1 MATDL
6 SIQGQ
11 ASEKSQDKATTT
23 KLLPSW
29 LSIPHPE
36 NFLPGLLTIYLGT
49 SLVLWGLLLMDVAT
63 QQFLT
68 LARFNGGVPPK
79 PSEALTQILLAL
91 CGGGIGGIIYSI
103 DKLNKYS
110 KKKNGFDTKH
120 ASDYFIR
127 QFVAATLGAIL
138 FILVSAGFITLE
150 IGNPANSTP
159 GYFAFALG
167 FVAGFGSYQ
176 LTRKLDDII
185 KVAFGR
191 LTAEDLVDDKENSTR
206 ETVEGSPRR
215 KQKTSTTPR

>member
-1 MATDL
+1 MTTDL

-11 ASEKSQDKATTT
+11 ASEKSQGKAATTRQ
-23 KLLPSW
+23 LLSW

-36 NFLPGLLTIYLGT
+36 NFLPGLLTIYLGA
-49 SLVLWGLLLMDVAT
+49 SLILWGLLLMDVAT

-110 KKKNGFDTKH
+110 KQKDGFDKRHT
-120 ASDYFIR
+120 SDYFIR

-138 FILVSAGFITLE
+138 FILVSAGFINLE
-150 IGNPANSTP
+150 IGSSPNSTP
-159 GYFAFALG
+159 GYFAFAIG
-167 FVAGFGSYQ
+167 FMAGFGSYQ

-191 LTAEDLVDDKENSTR
+191 LTPEDIVGKKEDSESEAT
-206 ETVEGSPRR
+206 EGSPTP
-215 KQKTSTTPR
+215 KQKVSTKPR